1 MWLYIH
7 LDIVLSND
15 AFNLQRKRSPVIT
28 NSNNT
33 HMVEYDDNNTIDK
46 GVEEEDEEGTLCN
59 ICVSHSQLS

>member
-33 HMVEYDDNNTIDK
+33 HMVEYDDNYTIDK
-46 GVEEEDEEGTLCN
+46 GV
-59 ICVSHSQLS
+59 